1 MAMNNQEIE
10 SKAKDFLKS
19 FLPSTEE
26 KVTDVPEKPVDQ
38 YRDLPIS
45 QLPLGKLYHPNLRV
59 QFRALDVG
67 EITNYSTLESND
79 SDLVRPKL
87 DEILNKT
94 LKVSLQRQKL
104 SYKHLF
110 VHDRVY
116 LIYTIREFTFQS
128 GRILVI
134 PVTCTNPSCKHNFE
148 IELIRQNME
157 MHGMDEE
164 VWEYYNPEYGCF
176 VFETT
181 IQDDPYCLRPPTIGL
196 QESFMAWIQDQKY
209 KNKPMDA
216 SFVKIAPYTINAVE
230 LSVEELS
237 QLQDEFINGLKMKPK
252 GEEEFQFLNDVVDRF
267 RNNTFKMGLKG
278 MMKQCPLCG
287 TEVRTNTVFPKRARD
302 LFIVPNAFRHFI
314 KK

>member
-1 MAMNNQEIE
+1 
-10 SKAKDFLKS
+10 
-19 FLPSTEE
+19 
-26 KVTDVPEKPVDQ
+26 
-38 YRDLPIS
+38 
-45 QLPLGKLYHPNLRV
+45 
-59 QFRALDVG
+59 
-67 EITNYSTLESND
+67 
-79 SDLVRPKL
+79 
-87 DEILNKT
+87 
-94 LKVSLQRQKL
+94 
-104 SYKHLF
+104 
-110 VHDRVY
+110 
-116 LIYTIREFTFQS
+116 
-128 GRILVI
+128 
-134 PVTCTNPSCKHNFE
+134 
-148 IELIRQNME
+148 
-157 MHGMDEE
+157 
-164 VWEYYNPEYGCF
+164 
-176 VFETT
+176 
-181 IQDDPYCLRPPTIGL
+181 
-196 QESFMAWIQDQKY
+196 MAWIQDQKY